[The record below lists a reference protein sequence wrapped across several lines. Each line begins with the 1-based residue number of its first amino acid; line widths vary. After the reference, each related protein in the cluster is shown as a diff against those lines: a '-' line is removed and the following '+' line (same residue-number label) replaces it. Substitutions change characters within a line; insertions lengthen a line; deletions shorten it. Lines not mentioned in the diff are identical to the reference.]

1 MVVTIVCRDTIN
13 CKDTIVLCNRAL
25 EEWVEIKDDDALSH
39 FCHLRYWPNEEQQKD
54 LSEEEDVE
62 GGDEKIHNNRDNNER
77 DLSEGKDVEVE
88 ERDEE
93 IRNDLNNDEDDPSER
108 KDVE

>member
-1 MVVTIVCRDTIN
+1 MKEEQKED
-13 CKDTIVLCNRAL
+13 L

-39 FCHLRYWPNEEQQKD
+39 LHYWPDEEQQKD
-54 LSEEEDVE
+54 LSEEKDV
-62 GGDEKIHNNRDNNER
+62 GGNEKIHNNRDNNER